1 MTERKTHK
9 ERADSEGTFGTWQ
22 LCGCVRVRACVC
34 ACACESEAENKDS
47 YMPGAR
53 DSHLTQRDGH
63 DPGKT
68 HK

>member
-1 MTERKTHK
+1 MK
-9 ERADSEGTFGTWQ
+9 APLALGS
-22 LCGCVRVRACVC
+22 CVGVCVCVC
-34 ACACESEAENKDS
+34 ARSVKVEAENKDS